1 MSPNKFLA
9 ALFLAVL
16 SLAACG
22 VKGPPVPPKAAPP
35 PAVALT
41 YRLDGAS
48 VQLQWEMA
56 SDLSNKQARQAA
68 FTIYRSRQD
77 LSEGDCDDC
86 PLVFEKVST
95 QPFVQ
100 TDGNRFSSVE
110 ILDPGYGYAFKV
122 RLAIRGQA
130 GADSNTVRFE
140 FPSADPSSDKETP

>member
-1 MSPNKFLA
+1 M
-9 ALFLAVL
+9 
-16 SLAACG
+16 
-22 VKGPPVPPKAAPP
+22 PPKAAPP

-100 TDGNRFSSVE
+100 TDGNRFSSAVA
-110 ILDPGYGYAFKV
+110 LDPGYKYAFKV
-122 RLAIRGQA
+122 RLEIRGQA
-130 GADSNTVRFE
+130 GADSNTIRFDV
-140 FPSADPSSDKETP
+140 PAARQPSDKERS